1 VSAALPHQSSHTPA
15 RPYRVEIGN
24 LPSGSDRLP
33 ATGRPP
39 SGRRAD
45 RPCRPGQL
53 QHTLPVPVGC
63 EGFGW
68 NAQSPDG
75 TIQARLGGADDRS
88 DGKQLQ
94 GLVGEP
100 TVYAA
105 LAAIDQALEQAMA
118 ARTES
123 RRRRELAQLR
133 GLLLILPSRGLGLEA
148 ALRHLIET
156 LQVPVLDR

>member
-1 VSAALPHQSSHTPA
+1 M
-15 RPYRVEIGN
+15 
-24 LPSGSDRLP
+24 
-33 ATGRPP
+33 
-39 SGRRAD
+39 
-45 RPCRPGQL
+45 
-53 QHTLPVPVGC
+53 
-63 EGFGW
+63 
-68 NAQSPDG
+68 
-75 TIQARLGGADDRS
+75 GGADDRS